1 MYTKEIRCGGY
12 AGRQEVHGE
21 PAEHCGFIGSPC
33 NPLATYLASV
43 HAKTSRQKEDLF
55 RSIGSGLSGLS
66 RARFLSLCG
75 QMQPCLRSSLSTH
88 QLPCKVQRIVPFV
101 FCSQCQNWP

>member
-43 HAKTSRQKEDLF
+43 HAKTSRQKEDLL

-66 RARFLSLCG
+66 RARFFITMRANATLSEVFVVDA
-75 QMQPCLRSSLSTH
+75 STSL
-88 QLPCKVQRIVPFV
+88 
-101 FCSQCQNWP
+101 